1 MFTIGL
7 NADVLAGLAGALIS
21 LGCSYLPGV
30 SARWDALDGAWKR
43 LAMAIMLIVVS
54 VVIVALSCAGVLQG
68 VECSQKGVW
77 AVLSALF
84 SALVVNQS
92 TYALAG
98 KKSDKIPV
106 RVIGDVS

>member
-7 NADVLAGLAGALIS
+7 NADLLAAVAGMVIS
-21 LGCSYLPGV
+21 LVCSYVPGI
-30 SARWDALDGAWKR
+30 APRWAGLDGAWKR
-43 LAMAIMLIVVS
+43 FCMALALIFVSAI
-54 VVIVALSCAGVLQG
+54 IVALSCAGVLQG

-92 TYALAG
+92 VYAITAR
-98 KKSDKIPV
+98 SDKIPV
-106 RVIGDVS
+106 RVIGEVS